1 MKVTVRLF
9 GTLSRSYP
17 GYQHPQG
24 MEVEIPD
31 GATVKDLLA
40 VLEIPDS
47 QVPVVIVEGRVLR
60 ADDEVRSG
68 ALVNVM
74 QPIQGG

>member
-1 MKVTVRLF
+1 MKVTVRLY

-24 MEVEIPD
+24 IEVEISD
-31 GATVKDLLA
+31 GATVKDFLA

-47 QVPVVIVEGRVLR
+47 QRAVVIVEGRVLR
-60 ADDEVRSG
+60 AGDRLRRG
-68 ALVNVM
+68 AAVNVM
-74 QPIQGG
+74 QPIHGG